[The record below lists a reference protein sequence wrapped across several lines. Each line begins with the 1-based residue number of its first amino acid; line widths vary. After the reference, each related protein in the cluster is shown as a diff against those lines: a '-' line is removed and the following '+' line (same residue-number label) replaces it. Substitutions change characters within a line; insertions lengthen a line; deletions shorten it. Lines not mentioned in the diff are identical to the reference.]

1 MTGFVGLE
9 LTGAE
14 KRTKTAKV
22 RSVARN
28 CLFML
33 VEVVVFGTSWIL
45 GIRIEKGFFCRFE
58 TDIRVCCDIRC
69 F

>member
-9 LTGAE
+9 LAGAE

-33 VEVVVFGTSWIL
+33 VEVVSFGQVGFWGIELKRVFSY
-45 GIRIEKGFFCRFE
+45 RFE
-58 TDIRVCCDIRC
+58 TDIRICCDIRC